1 MRLTVDADDKGWFTR
16 CRDPDKERQWINPSP
31 CSCSA
36 VLQSASASGTVQSAS
51 ASAIAVHNCKVPV
64 HTSAPDNGVCAKQY
78 LGQSAF
84 AETPSYNSQSILSF
98 SQKVL
103 QDDLSVD
110 DDCDDVTGSKSRTDH
125 VSITPQRRSG
135 AQGGDKQPDIEP
147 SLPSIR

>member
-36 VLQSASASGTVQSAS
+36 VLQSAS

-98 SQKVL
+98 SQNVL

-110 DDCDDVTGSKSRTDH
+110 DDCDDVTGSKSRTEH

-147 SLPSIR
+147 FLPSIR

>member
-51 ASAIAVHNCKVPV
+51 VSASAIAVHNC
-64 HTSAPDNGVCAKQY
+64 ALDNGVCAKQY

-98 SQKVL
+98 SQNVL
-103 QDDLSVD
+103 HDDLSVD
-110 DDCDDVTGSKSRTDH
+110 DDCDDVTGSKSRTEH

-135 AQGGDKQPDIEP
+135 AQGGDKQPDIEL